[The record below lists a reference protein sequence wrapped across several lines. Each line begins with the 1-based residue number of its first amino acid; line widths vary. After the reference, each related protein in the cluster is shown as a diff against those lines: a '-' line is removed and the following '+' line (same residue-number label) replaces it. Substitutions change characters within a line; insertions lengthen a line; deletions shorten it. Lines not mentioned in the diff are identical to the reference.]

1 MELADAI
8 EVVREF
14 QAWRRGGDQPMPYPQ
29 TTGEAID
36 ALCYHAERMEA
47 ELAVWKHDVKR
58 LEAELEQERQD
69 RKQADLDTIRAL
81 GERNEARAEIA
92 VWKHEAKRLEAE
104 LETFDEKAIEWWCEY
119 QDLKAKAV
127 HGAAGQ

>member
-1 MELADAI
+1 MEPSEAI

-47 ELAVWKHDVKR
+47 ELAVWKHDVKL
-58 LEAELEQERQD
+58 LEAELQKFD
-69 RKQADLDTIRAL
+69 QA
-81 GERNEARAEIA
+81 
-92 VWKHEAKRLEAE
+92 
-104 LETFDEKAIEWWCEY
+104 AIEWWCEY
-119 QDLKAKAV
+119 QELKAKAGEDRAEIEQIKATLANPHAV
-127 HGAAGQ
+127 HVNMLRGTIQWTPANLRHLLGET